1 MLIYYPEVKVS
12 LLMSDVISF
21 IRGRNLV
28 EDLTIQEVVD
38 RFSIFFVLDINVGYG
53 HTNKRVHRSIYALG
67 TFSAVRFL
75 LIALKGSEPR
85 HCPEIVY
92 SLCYIS

>member
-28 EDLTIQEVVD
+28 GDLTIQEVVD
-38 RFSIFFVLDINVGYG
+38 RFSIFFCLG
-53 HTNKRVHRSIYALG
+53 HQCRLRAY
-67 TFSAVRFL
+67 
-75 LIALKGSEPR
+75 
-85 HCPEIVY
+85 
-92 SLCYIS
+92 